1 MTQAYTQ
8 AVDTHLYNVYSIYYA
23 EHFVYYCFTEDISLW
38 GIHGFNPTQL
48 DWPGGECLTRESN
61 PSRQVRKKK
70 LSAEL
75 ANGRLAMMAIIGTWA
90 GAEPAVRRKAGSD
103 FERECEQDWFNKM
116 NSCKQ
121 KNVVI
126 QKSFN
131 KNVLPNME
139 KETDAITASCNQSRI
154 VWTVPFA
161 EMHGK
166 DPQGQEMGSTGKVFR
181 LVTENMVDK
190 SIGCSLL
197 SLGLTD
203 KC

>member
-1 MTQAYTQ
+1 
-8 AVDTHLYNVYSIYYA
+8 
-23 EHFVYYCFTEDISLW
+23 
-38 GIHGFNPTQL
+38 
-48 DWPGGECLTRESN
+48 
-61 PSRQVRKKK
+61 
-70 LSAEL
+70 
-75 ANGRLAMMAIIGTWA
+75 
-90 GAEPAVRRKAGSD
+90 
-103 FERECEQDWFNKM
+103 M